1 MTILVSRSAP
11 SPAEFKKIY
20 ENASVRSKEP
30 DTLWQ
35 LFLDQFG
42 RDFRNDLIKKMRMEA
57 AQKLDD
63 NGRIPV
69 ADTYR
74 NRSNRDESG
83 S

>member
-1 MTILVSRSAP
+1 MPGSLDDDEFLHAYLAHALRKPQVVADNVLTGIFLTDANYRGPLTALLVQEA
-11 SPAEFKKIY
+11 
-20 ENASVRSKEP
+20 V
-30 DTLWQ
+30 
-35 LFLDQFG
+35 
-42 RDFRNDLIKKMRMEA
+42 EA